1 MNPGLI
7 SVVMPAFEEEAFIAD
22 ALSSVLAQSYA
33 PVEVIVVDDGS
44 LDHTAEIAERAW
56 CSGTAPAAP
65 RPGRGAQRRT
75 GAGGRSLLD
84 DLRC

>member
-44 LDHTAEIAERAW
+44 LDHTAEIAEAHGVRVLRQPHR
-56 CSGTAPAAP
+56 GPAAA
-65 RPGRGAQRRT
+65 RNAGLGL
-75 GAGGRSLLD
+75 AGGA
-84 DLRC
+84 